1 MQEQLPRALMY
12 YERRDENGVEKNT
25 ANLEFFIRSAIL
37 NMKWK
42 KVELANGIGLG
53 CREAILAEIKA
64 LKNDP
69 KNKTAGV

>member
-1 MQEQLPRALMY
+1 MEDVMRTELKKTP
-12 YERRDENGVEKNT
+12 
-25 ANLEFFIRSAIL
+25 ANLEFFFRPAIL
-37 NMKWK
+37 NIKWK
-42 KVELANGIGLG
+42 KVELANGIGPG

>member
-1 MQEQLPRALMY
+1 MEDVMRTELKKTP
-12 YERRDENGVEKNT
+12 G
-25 ANLEFFIRSAIL
+25 NLEFFFCSAIL

-42 KVELANGIGLG
+42 KTVEFANGIGLG

>member
-1 MQEQLPRALMY
+1 MEDVMRTEL
-12 YERRDENGVEKNT
+12 
-25 ANLEFFIRSAIL
+25 
-37 NMKWK
+37 K
-42 KVELANGIGLG
+42 KTVELANGIGLG

>member
-1 MQEQLPRALMY
+1 MRTELKKTP
-12 YERRDENGVEKNT
+12 
-25 ANLEFFIRSAIL
+25 ANLEFFFRSEHE
-37 NMKWK
+37 MKK
-42 KVELANGIGLG
+42 TVELANGIGLG